1 MPLLAIPAND
11 IDTAGLAVDVDLPA
25 TWINREL
32 AEVSAT
38 SPGPGHLTARL
49 SKSGTDVVVR
59 GHADFKLTM
68 PCARCLNPAEVDL
81 RADLSLLLRPAPGE
95 GAHHH
100 HHHRGGSGRGA
111 AGAEGAAAG
120 RRGDAN
126 GRAQGSDKTASRGRK
141 GSADSDGASGK
152 KSKDIEYEFSSEEAE
167 VDTFDGDTVVLD
179 DFLREAILLE
189 LPNFPLCS
197 EACPGIGPVATDREA
212 EPGGPSD
219 RVDPRLAPLSAL
231 REKLA
236 KPSKDGA
243 APGQDTVAKPAPR
256 ASARPVLRS
265 SSTATK
271 PKKTTKKKRNK
282 E

>member
-25 TWINREL
+25 AWINREL
-32 AEVSAT
+32 ADVSAT
-38 SPGPGHLTARL
+38 SPGPGHLTARV

-59 GHADFKLTM
+59 GHADVKLTM

-95 GAHHH
+95 SA
-100 HHHRGGSGRGA
+100 HHRGGSGRAA
-111 AGAEGAAAG
+111 AGASGAAAG

-126 GRAQGSDKTASRGRK
+126 GRAPGSDKAAPRGRK
-141 GSADSDGASGK
+141 GAGDSDSASGK

-212 EPGGPSD
+212 ERSGPSD
-219 RVDPRLAPLSAL
+219 RIDPRLAPLSAL

-265 SSTATK
+265 SSAATK

>member
-25 TWINREL
+25 AWLNREL
-32 AEVSAT
+32 ADSNAT

-49 SKSGTDVVVR
+49 SKSGNDVVVR
-59 GHADFKLTM
+59 GHADVKLNI
-68 PCARCLNPAEVDL
+68 PCARCLNPAEVDI
-81 RADLSLLLRPAPGE
+81 RADLSLLLRPAPTE

-100 HHHRGGSGRGA
+100 HHHGASGRGA
-111 AGAEGAAAG
+111 AGTSGSASG

-126 GRAQGSDKTASRGRK
+126 GRAQGSEKSASRGRK
-141 GSADSDGASGK
+141 GSADGDGAAGK
-152 KSKDIEYEFSSEEAE
+152 RSKDIEYEFSSEEAE

-179 DFLREAILLE
+179 DLLREAILLE

-219 RVDPRLAPLSAL
+219 RVDPRFAPLSAL

-236 KPSKDGA
+236 KPSKDEA
-243 APGQDTVAKPAPR
+243 APGQSTVAKPAPR

-265 SSTATK
+265 SSAATK